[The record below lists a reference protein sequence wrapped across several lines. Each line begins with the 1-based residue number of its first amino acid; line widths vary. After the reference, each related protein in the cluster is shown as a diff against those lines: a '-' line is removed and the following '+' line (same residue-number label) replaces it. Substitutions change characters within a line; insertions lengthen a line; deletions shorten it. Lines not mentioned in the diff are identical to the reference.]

1 MLNNLRKFTVFLM
14 VALVM
19 CTGSC
24 AEMLQENTNAD
35 ALIIQPRYSY
45 TNHISAELSFSNGK
59 AICKGRVEPSGD
71 YDVTVTVTLYKKEG
85 ANWKY
90 IASWSGSAT
99 DGLTASASGSIS
111 VERGTYKVVTSGN
124 VSGLEYPSAKM
135 EKIY

>member
-1 MLNNLRKFTVFLM
+1 MLVRNSHLATAKQFAR
-14 VALVM
+14 
-19 CTGSC
+19 
-24 AEMLQENTNAD
+24 EE
-35 ALIIQPRYSY
+35 I
-45 TNHISAELSFSNGK
+45 
-59 AICKGRVEPSGD
+59 EPSGD

-99 DGLTASASGSIS
+99 DGHTASASGSIS